1 MTLFERVKML
11 AKKRGM
17 TITELERKAG
27 LGANYIY
34 SLKKSDNP
42 RKSSIASIAKVLGVT
57 TDYLEGKNDTPEWAN
72 DQDTHDLKEFL
83 ENNADSMTYGG
94 DDLTQEEK
102 EKLKIAMTQIF
113 WNRHKHD

>member
-1 MTLFERVKML
+1 MTPFENIKKI
-11 AKKRGM
+11 AKQRGM
-17 TITELERKAG
+17 SLAELNDKAG
-27 LGANYIY
+27 LKTNIIY
-34 SLKKSDNP
+34 SWKNKNP
-42 RKSSIASIAKVLGVT
+42 SAEKLQAVANVLGVT
-57 TDYLEGKNDTPEWAN
+57 VDYLLGKNDTPEWAN

-83 ENNADSMTYGG
+83 ESNADSMTYGG

>member
-1 MTLFERVKML
+1 MTLFDNIKKV
-11 AKKRGM
+11 AKKRGYS
-17 TITELERKAG
+17 IAEVERKAG
-27 LGANYIY
+27 ISTNYLYQWKTREPSPKSLQAVAN
-34 SLKKSDNP
+34 
-42 RKSSIASIAKVLGVT
+42 VLGVT
-57 TDYLEGKNDTPEWAN
+57 VDYLLGKNDTPEWAN

-83 ENNADSMTYGG
+83 ESNADSMTYGG